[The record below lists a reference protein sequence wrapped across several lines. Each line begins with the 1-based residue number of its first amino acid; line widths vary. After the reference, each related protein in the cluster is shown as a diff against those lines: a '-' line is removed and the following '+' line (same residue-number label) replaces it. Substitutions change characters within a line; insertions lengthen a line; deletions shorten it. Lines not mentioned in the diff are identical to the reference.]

1 MAFLLSPSACTVS
14 LFWAMLSVYILLL
27 NSRMTAASEW
37 IYTCMN
43 EFSEQ
48 HAKYW
53 CKYNNPKNLRRGL
66 SSKIHKE
73 LWFVDELQRN
83 RNVLRRPYV
92 WCIPTQCLLLATIP
106 MWQPHTSHH
115 GPSGRWEGLSII
127 WIEPRPKDV
136 LSRESSRRQRVLDR
150 EQYESPYRSGAG
162 TYKHCTWT
170 SIRDSFL

>member
-1 MAFLLSPSACTVS
+1 M
-14 LFWAMLSVYILLL
+14 
-27 NSRMTAASEW
+27 
-37 IYTCMN
+37 
-43 EFSEQ
+43 
-48 HAKYW
+48 
-53 CKYNNPKNLRRGL
+53 
-66 SSKIHKE
+66 
-73 LWFVDELQRN
+73 
-83 RNVLRRPYV
+83 LRRPYV

-170 SIRDSFL
+170 SIRDSFLWNYRDQSGRGRLGAAEGWQVYFPLSQSRQVIGVLLRHCYVIWLHMRLGLFVLKQDLTPDYPGTHSVAQVTILLQFSQYWD